1 MQAYNPERG
10 CGTLVAG
17 GFYAQGGMSDDGVLA
32 PWTFVLGDGTEGGEN
47 LYVAL
52 PARQMTIARLPE
64 TLQTGRLVTPEGDA
78 IPTDQLLPALRKLP
92 KFALFDHIGANNY
105 SAYSFAAEAA
115 RHGVSRRIPREIAE
129 QVAKLAPLPIVFSH
143 SIMPTIA
150 AAERD
155 SFIVWARTV
164 LADSDLL
171 ADLDTL
177 LLRAHGDIEPALPL
191 AQIAEGLVKLFQTGR
206 TYADPSWGIRKVGNK
221 QPYNGGLHWSV
232 SVLAALAAIKAGRDE
247 QQLYKLLPAWLTD
260 HITVAEQLVGMAWIT
275 HASYMKAGDENDAEL
290 KAIDDDGIVI
300 FDL

>member
-17 GFYAQGGMSDDGVLA
+17 GFYAQGSMSENGVLS
-32 PWTFVLGDGTEGGEN
+32 PWTWTLGEGTEGGDN

-78 IPTDQLLPALRKLP
+78 IPKEQLLPTLHKLP

-105 SAYSFAAEAA
+105 SAFSFAAEAA
-115 RHGVSRRIPREIAE
+115 RHGVSRRIPKEIAE

-143 SIMPTIA
+143 SIVPTIA

-155 SFIVWARTV
+155 ALIVWSRTV
-164 LADSDLL
+164 LADPDLL
-171 ADLDTL
+171 RDLDTL
-177 LLRAHGDIEPALPL
+177 LLREHGDDPDSPL
-191 AQIAEGLVKLFQTGR
+191 AQIAEGLVKPFQVGR
-206 TYADPSWGIRKVGNK
+206 TYHDAKWGIRKVGNQ

-247 QQLYKLLPAWLTD
+247 QQLYKLLPEWLTS
-260 HITVAEQLVGMAWIT
+260 HITVAEQLVGLAWIT
-275 HASYMKAGDENDAEL
+275 HASYMKTGSESDAEL
-290 KAIDDDGIVI
+290 KAIEDAEIVA